1 MKYLALATDY
11 DGTLA
16 QDGHVDEA
24 TVVALARLRESGR
37 RALMVTGREL
47 QELQTVCPHLD
58 LFDVIVAE
66 NGGVLFWPG
75 NHHEEVLGASV
86 PERFIAEMN
95 RLEVKPFSVGKSIFA
110 TWRPHDVA
118 VQETITRL
126 GIDFHI
132 VFNKHAV
139 MVLPKS
145 INKASGMLAALERLK
160 IPPAQVVGI
169 GDAENDFSF
178 LRACG
183 LSAAVANALP
193 IVKQECGLIMQ
204 ADHGRGVTELIA
216 GLVAD
221 DLATLLAEH
230 QQQTT
235 PVQSL
240 LKGSD

>member
-1 MKYLALATDY
+1 MNYLALATDY

-24 TVVALARLRESGR
+24 TVVALGRLRESGR
-37 RALMVTGREL
+37 RALLVTGREL
-47 QELQTVCPHLD
+47 QELQTICRHLD

-66 NGGVLFWPG
+66 NGGVLFWPA
-75 NHHEEVLGASV
+75 NHHEEVLGTPV
-86 PERFIAEMN
+86 PETFIVEMG
-95 RLEVKPFSVGKSIFA
+95 RQEVTPFSVGKSIFA
-110 TWRPHDVA
+110 TWRPHDVV

-132 VFNKHAV
+132 IFNKHAV
-139 MVLPKS
+139 MVLPKT
-145 INKASGMLAALERLK
+145 INKATGMLAALERLK
-160 IPPAQVVGI
+160 IPPAQVVGV
-169 GDAENDFSF
+169 GDAENDLSF

-193 IVKQECGLIMQ
+193 IVKQECGLVMQ

-216 GLVAD
+216 GIVAD
-221 DLATLLAEH
+221 DLQTLLREH

-235 PVQSL
+235 PVESL
-240 LKGSD
+240 LKGGD